1 LDVQTSKAG
10 QHTLLLV
17 AELSTGEVRSE
28 QRNDRGSEFGVWL
41 LTTIATVVG
50 SIDAVTGGMEDGPQ
64 TWHHGLVAAWWG
76 EFNDDFRLHE
86 IFFYHAHIERSGQP
100 LLDAGCGA
108 GRLLLPYLRAGP
120 DVDGCDQSADMIEVC
135 REKVA
140 IEGFEPNLYVQAMH
154 AIDLP
159 RMDRTILVVGSF
171 GLGSHRERDMQALVR
186 MREHLEPGGT
196 VLIDIDVPYVDP
208 GHWEYWLKEERATLP
223 DVAVSPGPRRRA
235 ADGSEYAM
243 SSRLVAVEP
252 LDQRVTMEAHIQRW
266 PQLRPKRQM

>member
-1 LDVQTSKAG
+1 VVWVWRTD
-10 QHTLLLV
+10 H
-17 AELSTGEVRSE
+17 R
-28 QRNDRGSEFGVWL
+28 RGI
-41 LTTIATVVG
+41 T
-50 SIDAVTGGMEDGPQ
+50 
-64 TWHHGLVAAWWG
+64 AWWG
-76 EFNDDFRLHE
+76 EFNDDFRPHE
-86 IFFYHAHIERSGQP
+86 IPFYQAHIERSGQP
-100 LLDAGCGA
+100 VLDAGCGA

-159 RMDRTILVVGSF
+159 RMYRTILVVGSF

-196 VLIDIDVPYVDP
+196 VLIDIEVPYADP
-208 GHWEYWLKEERATLP
+208 GHWEYWLKDKRVSLPETEEVP
-223 DVAVSPGPRRRA
+223 HPRRRTS
-235 ADGSEYAM
+235 DGSEYAM
-243 SSRLVAVEP
+243 SARLVAVEP

-266 PQLRPKRQM
+266 RDGTLEAEEQYQLDIGMYFKSEMLMMLEQAGFANVAMYGEHQDRPPTSDDDFIVFAAKV